1 MQSNKFKSNAKER
14 KNIIAKLARVKK
26 IVKFMLMNV
35 GSHPGKKP
43 SEPKQ
48 LAEWQMNL
56 LKLGRQAENNIYA
69 HCEKSGK
76 STPFDKFNVSSVL
89 TNNNACKQMQQ
100 DLVLPR
106 DTPCFP
112 NLRYFK
118 INHAH
123 PLDWI
128 DEDSS

>member
-1 MQSNKFKSNAKER
+1 
-14 KNIIAKLARVKK
+14 
-26 IVKFMLMNV
+26 MNV

-48 LAEWQMNL
+48 LAEWQTNL

-76 STPFDKFNVSSVL
+76 STPFDKCIVSSVL

-100 DLVLPR
+100 DLVLPW
-106 DTPCFP
+106 DT
-112 NLRYFK
+112 
-118 INHAH
+118 HA
-123 PLDWI
+123 LL
-128 DEDSS
+128 